1 MNEFIITFLFLYF
14 IQKSLNYIVY
24 PIKSDLPLDKIENFL
39 SFNSSYTT
47 LEMGRPLQKVDFYF
61 STNHSKMYITNIDC
75 KKTNLFNSE
84 LSSSLLIIGEPNLE
98 DPFNSAIIASDAISF
113 FNNINLTEK
122 IEFEEYYLFYEVDI
136 YKDQTYLCGNIGLS
150 IMKYESIID
159 LADEL
164 DYYLK
169 FIRSQNNYFSF
180 FNYKGEDFFVNDI
193 FLHQEFKDEFKD
205 VESILWINPLKKD
218 NDYLN
223 WDISMQD
230 IYYNSLHFKDNIIFE
245 LNPLFELIIGN
256 YEYLNNIQKDF
267 FEFYIDKNICL
278 IKTIKEYKIFEC
290 DIYNFK
296 TKDIQKFPNLYM
308 FNSDINH
315 VFEMK
320 GEELFIE
327 LNNKIYFKIIFR
339 INNQD
344 NKWIVGK
351 TFFRKYPTIFSPV
364 NRYLGFYVHPNEG
377 IIPGISDKGDSK
389 MKNNV
394 ANNTNKTLFN
404 ILIIITAL
412 IFTFFVLCI
421 GRKLVMLRRKRVN
434 ELIDDYYQYDSN
446 EKKSDKAQKEEESKD
461 SIKFSPKEMEIK
473 T

>member
-180 FNYKGEDFFVNDI
+180 FNYKGEDFLLMI
-193 FLHQEFKDEFKD
+193 F
-205 VESILWINPLKKD
+205 
-218 NDYLN
+218 
-223 WDISMQD
+223 
-230 IYYNSLHFKDNIIFE
+230 
-245 LNPLFELIIGN
+245 
-256 YEYLNNIQKDF
+256 
-267 FEFYIDKNICL
+267 FYIKNL
-278 IKTIKEYKIFEC
+278 KM
-290 DIYNFK
+290 
-296 TKDIQKFPNLYM
+296 NLKM
-308 FNSDINH
+308 LS
-315 VFEMK
+315 
-320 GEELFIE
+320 LF
-327 LNNKIYFKIIFR
+327 Y
-339 INNQD
+339 
-344 NKWIVGK
+344 G
-351 TFFRKYPTIFSPV
+351 
-364 NRYLGFYVHPNEG
+364 
-377 IIPGISDKGDSK
+377 
-389 MKNNV
+389 
-394 ANNTNKTLFN
+394 
-404 ILIIITAL
+404 
-412 IFTFFVLCI
+412 
-421 GRKLVMLRRKRVN
+421 
-434 ELIDDYYQYDSN
+434 
-446 EKKSDKAQKEEESKD
+446 
-461 SIKFSPKEMEIK
+461 
-473 T
+473 

>member
-1 MNEFIITFLFLYF
+1 MMSF
-14 IQKSLNYIVY
+14 IQSVLL
-24 PIKSDLPLDKIENFL
+24 SDA
-39 SFNSSYTT
+39 SFQI
-47 LEMGRPLQKVDFYF
+47 L
-61 STNHSKMYITNIDC
+61 ITS
-75 KKTNLFNSE
+75 NLFNSE

-230 IYYNSLHFKDNIIFE
+230 IYYNSLHFKDHE
-245 LNPLFELIIGN
+245 
-256 YEYLNNIQKDF
+256 
-267 FEFYIDKNICL
+267 
-278 IKTIKEYKIFEC
+278 
-290 DIYNFK
+290 
-296 TKDIQKFPNLYM
+296 
-308 FNSDINH
+308 
-315 VFEMK
+315 
-320 GEELFIE
+320 
-327 LNNKIYFKIIFR
+327 
-339 INNQD
+339 
-344 NKWIVGK
+344 
-351 TFFRKYPTIFSPV
+351 
-364 NRYLGFYVHPNEG
+364 
-377 IIPGISDKGDSK
+377 
-389 MKNNV
+389 
-394 ANNTNKTLFN
+394 
-404 ILIIITAL
+404 
-412 IFTFFVLCI
+412 
-421 GRKLVMLRRKRVN
+421 
-434 ELIDDYYQYDSN
+434 
-446 EKKSDKAQKEEESKD
+446 
-461 SIKFSPKEMEIK
+461 
-473 T
+473 